1 MAIRKERGIVIQSR
15 DIGDSDR
22 MISLAGESQVRMNFL
37 SKGIRK
43 SKRRA
48 IITTEI
54 GSLVEVDYYDQAE
67 KDWKSIKEVHLVNRY
82 DELKSDY
89 LGTLFVLYVAELT
102 SFLYPE
108 GESHPFLFQLLS
120 GSLDTSNEK
129 GFQKQILP
137 FFKLRALAHMGHFPT
152 EFYCHTCGEE
162 VLLKPAAYLSVAERE
177 FLCSDCH
184 PLPKDHLPVLKL
196 FHTMLSKKFSN
207 VLGIFPGESE
217 YRDGDLILNQFLRSL
232 FGKELKS
239 YFEFYKTIGYL

>member
-1 MAIRKERGIVIQSR
+1 MAIRKETGIIIQSK

-22 MISLAGESQVRMNFL
+22 LISLAGESQVRMNFI

-48 IITTEI
+48 IISTEI
-54 GSLVEVDYYDQAE
+54 GCLVEVDFYDQAE
-67 KDWKSIKEVHLVNRY
+67 KDWKSTKEIHLIKRF

-89 LGTLFVLYVAELT
+89 IGTLFVFYITELT
-102 SFLYPE
+102 SQLYPE
-108 GESHPFLFQLLS
+108 GENHPFLFQLLS
-120 GSLDTSNEK
+120 GSLETSNTN
-129 GFQKQILP
+129 GFRKEILP
-137 FFKLRALAHMGHFPT
+137 FFKIRALTHMGHFPS

-162 VLLKPAAYLSVAERE
+162 VLTKSKAYFSVDSRE

-184 PLPKDHLPVLKL
+184 PISKDHLPVLKL

-207 VLGIFPGESE
+207 VLVIFPREFE
-217 YRDGDLILNQFLRSL
+217 YREGDMILNQFIRSL

-239 YFEFYKTIGYL
+239 YFEFYRTIGDL